1 MVSRAPRRP
10 TAKDV
15 AAKAGVSTST
25 ASRALSGN
33 GYVSADARRRVH
45 AAVSELGYVP
55 DINARNLRV
64 GAGRD
69 VGVMVTNLRNPFY
82 SELATAIE
90 ARLSEL
96 DYNMILATD
105 NGDESEQLAVIDR
118 LMSMRVAG
126 IILTP
131 VSAAAVERLARDGV
145 RVVQVD
151 RVVGHRRTDAV
162 LSANEQG
169 AYEAT
174 THLLDHGHRHV
185 AMLIDEVKWTTGR
198 GRLKGFKAAH
208 ADRGLTIADGLVM
221 FGSTDVSVARR
232 QVGELLDQHPELTAI
247 MAANGLM
254 AEAAFRELQARSLEV
269 PNHMSLLAYD
279 DVPWMSMVHP
289 PITTISQHTAS
300 MGEACAELL
309 VEGLEAADPAMPVTR
324 SIRPSLV
331 VRGSV
336 GPVRPATDAG

>member
-1 MVSRAPRRP
+1 MVLRAPRRS

-15 AAKAGVSTST
+15 AATAGVSTST
-25 ASRALSGN
+25 ASRALSGH
-33 GYVSADARRRVH
+33 GYVSPDARQRVQ

-64 GAGRD
+64 GSGRD
-69 VGVMVTNLRNPFY
+69 VGVMVTNLRNSFY

-90 ARLSEL
+90 ARLHEL

-105 NGDESEQLAVIDR
+105 NGEEGEQLAVIDR

-131 VSAAAVERLARDGV
+131 VSAAAVERLWRNEI

-151 RVVGHRRTDAV
+151 RVVGRHRTDAV

-174 THLLDHGHRHV
+174 AYLLDRGHRHV
-185 AMLIDEVKWTTGR
+185 AMLIDEVRWTTGR
-198 GRLKGFKAAH
+198 GRLKGFRAAH
-208 ADRGLTIADGLVM
+208 GDRGRPVAPGLVM
-221 FGSTDVSVARR
+221 FGSTDVTVARH
-232 QVGELLDQHPELTAI
+232 QVGRLLDQHPELTAI

-254 AEAAFRELQARSLEV
+254 AEAAFRELQARKLAV
-269 PNHMSLLAYD
+269 PRHMSLVAYD
-279 DVPWMSMVHP
+279 DVPWMSMVQP
-289 PITTISQHTAS
+289 PITTISQHTAA

-309 VEGLEAADPAMPVTR
+309 VERLHAADPAAPVTR
-324 SIRPSLV
+324 SISPSLV
-331 VRGSV
+331 IRGSV
-336 GPVRPATDAG
+336 GSIQPSAETG